1 MGVVSFLIKHRYG
14 EYGLLSYID
23 LELALSVSI
32 VASFNFFHPQTRN
45 ASVDQLLF
53 NIITF
58 TIGIILSTLVIR
70 NICLGM
76 GQDLYDGTI
85 ISFLQMRNRR
95 AIFLLSYFIDVL
107 LIGGLFLL
115 IAELVFLLSSFTPPI
130 TWISI
135 FISEY
140 LLLCNSSYLIAILIK
155 RPFRSFFISI
165 SLIFLVLGIEI
176 TGNMI
181 IFNYLLPLDLILGYL
196 AYYAFRKVQ
205 I

>member
-1 MGVVSFLIKHRYG
+1 MGVVNFLIKHRYG

-23 LELALSVSI
+23 LEAALSVGV

-45 ASVDQLLF
+45 ANVDQLLF
-53 NIITF
+53 NIITS

-70 NICLGM
+70 NISLGM

-85 ISFLQMRNRR
+85 ISFLQMRDRR
-95 AIFLLSYFIDVL
+95 TIFLLSYFIDVL

-115 IAELVFLLSSFTPPI
+115 IAELIFLLSSFIPPM
-130 TWISI
+130 TWISV
-135 FISEY
+135 FASEY
-140 LLLCNSSYLIAILIK
+140 LFLCNTSYLITILTK

-176 TGNMI
+176 TGYAS
-181 IFNYLLPLDLILGYL
+181 IFNYILPLDLVLGYL
-196 AYYAFRKVQ
+196 AYYAFMKVQ

>member
-1 MGVVSFLIKHRYG
+1 MGVITFLIKHRYG

-23 LELALSVSI
+23 LEVALSVSV

-53 NIITF
+53 DIITF
-58 TIGIILSTLVIR
+58 TIGIILSILVIK
-70 NICLGM
+70 NISLGM

-85 ISFLQMRNRR
+85 ISFLQMRGRKT
-95 AIFLLSYFIDVL
+95 IFLLSYFIDVL
-107 LIGGLFLL
+107 LIGGLFVL
-115 IAELVFLLSSFTPPI
+115 ISELIFLLSSFNSSF
-130 TWISI
+130 TWINI
-135 FISEY
+135 FLSEY
-140 LLLCNSSYLIAILIK
+140 LFLCNSSYIIAILTK
-155 RPFRSFFISI
+155 RPFRSFFMSI

-176 TGNMI
+176 IGYMF
-181 IFNYLLPLDLILGYL
+181 IFNYLLPLDLVLGYL

>member
-1 MGVVSFLIKHRYG
+1 VGVVSFLIKHRYG

-53 NIITF
+53 NTITF

-181 IFNYLLPLDLILGYL
+181 IFNYLLPLDLILGHL